1 MDKELLHT
9 YFRGEATPE
18 EEKQIMD
25 WAESSPENYQ
35 EYLKERKIWNAILM
49 YSVNPTIK
57 ATATHKRL
65 FLSLYKYAAIAVI
78 AFGVGFY
85 TLHNRNVPG
94 DFLSHLSPM
103 DISEPVLLQNNQKY
117 IALGAESFS
126 LNEQKGIVKNNHT
139 DRLLSYHQEDASRGF
154 SFGKKRADNRLLVPQ
169 GQTYKL
175 ALADGTNVMLNAES
189 ELTFPSEF
197 DTDRREVFL
206 KGEAFFQVTH
216 NEKAPFIVHTDQ
228 LDVQVL
234 GTTFNVSG
242 YNNENMLKVTLV
254 EGSIRIHQQGD
265 SVKIRPNEQ
274 YNYNKNTRE
283 KRVQTVD
290 TELFTSW
297 VNDEYIF
304 KDTTLD
310 EIFNR
315 INHWYMF
322 DVTYESPSL
331 KEKRFF
337 LTIGR
342 DASLDQI
349 IQIINST
356 EEVCIEKKIIIL
368 LLKTFQTNELIIA
381 HKTRNR
387 IRLQIPHGSVNNQLL
402 KFNT

>member
-283 KRVQTVD
+283 KRVQTED

-356 EEVCIEKKIIIL
+356 EEVCIEKKDNHIVV
-368 LLKTFQTNELIIA
+368 KN
-381 HKTRNR
+381 
-387 IRLQIPHGSVNNQLL
+387 IPD
-402 KFNT
+402 K

>member
-126 LNEQKGIVKNNHT
+126 LNERKGIVKNNHT

-356 EEVCIEKKIIIL
+356 EEVCIEKKDNHIVV
-368 LLKTFQTNELIIA
+368 KN
-381 HKTRNR
+381 
-387 IRLQIPHGSVNNQLL
+387 IPD
-402 KFNT
+402 K

>member
-117 IALGAESFS
+117 IALGAESFY

-356 EEVCIEKKIIIL
+356 EEVCIEKKDNHIVV
-368 LLKTFQTNELIIA
+368 KN
-381 HKTRNR
+381 
-387 IRLQIPHGSVNNQLL
+387 IPD
-402 KFNT
+402 K

>member
-175 ALADGTNVMLNAES
+175 TLADGTNVMLNAES

-356 EEVCIEKKIIIL
+356 EEVCIEKKDNHIVV
-368 LLKTFQTNELIIA
+368 KN
-381 HKTRNR
+381 
-387 IRLQIPHGSVNNQLL
+387 IPD
-402 KFNT
+402 K

>member
-49 YSVNPTIK
+49 YSVDPTIK

-126 LNEQKGIVKNNHT
+126 LNEQTGIVKNNHT
-139 DRLLSYHQEDASRGF
+139 DKLLSYHQEDASRGF

-342 DASLDQI
+342 DAALDQI

-356 EEVCIEKKIIIL
+356 EEVCIEKKDNHIVV
-368 LLKTFQTNELIIA
+368 KN
-381 HKTRNR
+381 
-387 IRLQIPHGSVNNQLL
+387 IPD
-402 KFNT
+402 K

>member
-139 DRLLSYHQEDASRGF
+139 NKLLSYHQEDASRGF

-356 EEVCIEKKIIIL
+356 EEVCIEKKDNHIVV
-368 LLKTFQTNELIIA
+368 KN
-381 HKTRNR
+381 
-387 IRLQIPHGSVNNQLL
+387 IPD
-402 KFNT
+402 K

>member
-139 DRLLSYHQEDASRGF
+139 DKLLSYHQEDASRGF

-175 ALADGTNVMLNAES
+175 ALADGTNVMLNAKS

-356 EEVCIEKKIIIL
+356 EEVCIEKKDNHIVV
-368 LLKTFQTNELIIA
+368 KN
-381 HKTRNR
+381 
-387 IRLQIPHGSVNNQLL
+387 IPD
-402 KFNT
+402 K

>member
-139 DRLLSYHQEDASRGF
+139 DKLLSYHQEDASRGF

-206 KGEAFFQVTH
+206 KGEAFCQVTH

-254 EGSIRIHQQGD
+254 EGSIRIHQRGD

-356 EEVCIEKKIIIL
+356 EEVCIEKKDNHIVV
-368 LLKTFQTNELIIA
+368 KN
-381 HKTRNR
+381 
-387 IRLQIPHGSVNNQLL
+387 IPD
-402 KFNT
+402 K

>member
-154 SFGKKRADNRLLVPQ
+154 SFGKKRAGNRLRVPQ

-356 EEVCIEKKIIIL
+356 EEVCIEKKDNHIVV
-368 LLKTFQTNELIIA
+368 KN
-381 HKTRNR
+381 
-387 IRLQIPHGSVNNQLL
+387 IPD
-402 KFNT
+402 K

>member
-117 IALGAESFS
+117 IALGAELFS

-139 DRLLSYHQEDASRGF
+139 DKLLSYHQEDASRGF

-175 ALADGTNVMLNAES
+175 ALADRTNVMLNAES

-356 EEVCIEKKIIIL
+356 EEVCIEKKDNHIVV
-368 LLKTFQTNELIIA
+368 KN
-381 HKTRNR
+381 
-387 IRLQIPHGSVNNQLL
+387 IPD
-402 KFNT
+402 K

>member
-49 YSVNPTIK
+49 YSVDPTIK

-126 LNEQKGIVKNNHT
+126 LNEQTGIVKNNHT
-139 DRLLSYHQEDASRGF
+139 DKLLSYHQEDASRGF

-283 KRVQTVD
+283 KRGQTVD

-310 EIFNR
+310 EIFTR

-342 DASLDQI
+342 DAALDQI

-356 EEVCIEKKIIIL
+356 EEVCIEKKDNHIVV
-368 LLKTFQTNELIIA
+368 KN
-381 HKTRNR
+381 
-387 IRLQIPHGSVNNQLL
+387 IPD
-402 KFNT
+402 K

>member
-206 KGEAFFQVTH
+206 K
-216 NEKAPFIVHTDQ
+216 
-228 LDVQVL
+228 
-234 GTTFNVSG
+234 
-242 YNNENMLKVTLV
+242 
-254 EGSIRIHQQGD
+254 
-265 SVKIRPNEQ
+265 
-274 YNYNKNTRE
+274 
-283 KRVQTVD
+283 
-290 TELFTSW
+290 
-297 VNDEYIF
+297 
-304 KDTTLD
+304 
-310 EIFNR
+310 
-315 INHWYMF
+315 
-322 DVTYESPSL
+322 
-331 KEKRFF
+331 EKRFS
-337 LTIGR
+337 R
-342 DASLDQI
+342 
-349 IQIINST
+349 
-356 EEVCIEKKIIIL
+356 
-368 LLKTFQTNELIIA
+368 
-381 HKTRNR
+381 
-387 IRLQIPHGSVNNQLL
+387 
-402 KFNT
+402 

>member
-315 INHWYMF
+315 NNHWYMF

-356 EEVCIEKKIIIL
+356 EEVCIEKKDNHIVV
-368 LLKTFQTNELIIA
+368 KN
-381 HKTRNR
+381 
-387 IRLQIPHGSVNNQLL
+387 IPD
-402 KFNT
+402 K

>member
-25 WAESSPENYQ
+25 WVESSPENYQ

-139 DRLLSYHQEDASRGF
+139 DKLLSYHQEDASRGF

-356 EEVCIEKKIIIL
+356 EEVCIEKKDNHIVV
-368 LLKTFQTNELIIA
+368 KN
-381 HKTRNR
+381 
-387 IRLQIPHGSVNNQLL
+387 IPD
-402 KFNT
+402 K

>member
-274 YNYNKNTRE
+274 YNYNKNPRE

-356 EEVCIEKKIIIL
+356 EEVCIEKKDNHIVV
-368 LLKTFQTNELIIA
+368 KN
-381 HKTRNR
+381 
-387 IRLQIPHGSVNNQLL
+387 IPD
-402 KFNT
+402 K

>member
-103 DISEPVLLQNNQKY
+103 DLSEPVLLQNNQKY

-126 LNEQKGIVKNNHT
+126 LNEQKGIVKNTHT
-139 DRLLSYHQEDASRGF
+139 DRVRSYHQEDASRGF
-154 SFGKKRADNRLLVPQ
+154 SFGKTRADNRLLVPQ

-356 EEVCIEKKIIIL
+356 EEVCIEKKDNHIVV
-368 LLKTFQTNELIIA
+368 KN
-381 HKTRNR
+381 
-387 IRLQIPHGSVNNQLL
+387 IPD
-402 KFNT
+402 K

>member
-139 DRLLSYHQEDASRGF
+139 DKLLSYHQEDASRGF

-169 GQTYKL
+169 GQTYNL

-356 EEVCIEKKIIIL
+356 EEVCIEKKDNHIVV
-368 LLKTFQTNELIIA
+368 KN
-381 HKTRNR
+381 
-387 IRLQIPHGSVNNQLL
+387 IPD
-402 KFNT
+402 K

>member
-49 YSVNPTIK
+49 YSVNPTTK

-126 LNEQKGIVKNNHT
+126 SKEQKGIVKNNHT
-139 DRLLSYHQEDASRGF
+139 DKLLSYHQEDASRGF

-356 EEVCIEKKIIIL
+356 EEVCIEKKDNHIVV
-368 LLKTFQTNELIIA
+368 KN
-381 HKTRNR
+381 
-387 IRLQIPHGSVNNQLL
+387 IPD
-402 KFNT
+402 K

>member
-1 MDKELLHT
+1 MNKELLHT

-35 EYLKERKIWNAILM
+35 EYMKERRIWNAILM
-49 YSVNPTIK
+49 YSVNPSIK
-57 ATATHKRL
+57 ATATRKRL
-65 FLSLYKYAAIAVI
+65 FFTLYKYAAIAII

-85 TLHNRNVPG
+85 TLYNRSTSG

-139 DRLLSYHQEDASRGF
+139 DKLLSYHQKDASRGF
-154 SFGKKRADNRLLVPQ
+154 SFGKKRTDNRLLVPQ

-175 ALADGTNVMLNAES
+175 ALADGTSVMLNSAS

-265 SVKIRPNEQ
+265 SVEIRPNEQ
-274 YNYNKNTRE
+274 YNYDKNTRE

-315 INHWYMF
+315 INHWYIF
-322 DVTYESPSL
+322 DVTYDSPSL

-356 EEVCIEKKIIIL
+356 EEVCIEKKDNHIVV
-368 LLKTFQTNELIIA
+368 KN
-381 HKTRNR
+381 
-387 IRLQIPHGSVNNQLL
+387 IPD
-402 KFNT
+402 K

>member
-139 DRLLSYHQEDASRGF
+139 DKLLSYHQEDASRGF

-290 TELFTSW
+290 TDLFTSW

-356 EEVCIEKKIIIL
+356 EEICIEKKDNHIVV
-368 LLKTFQTNELIIA
+368 KN
-381 HKTRNR
+381 
-387 IRLQIPHGSVNNQLL
+387 IPD
-402 KFNT
+402 K

>member
-139 DRLLSYHQEDASRGF
+139 DKLLSYHQEDASRGF

-356 EEVCIEKKIIIL
+356 EEVCIEKKDNHIVVKNIL
-368 LLKTFQTNELIIA
+368 DK
-381 HKTRNR
+381 
-387 IRLQIPHGSVNNQLL
+387 
-402 KFNT
+402 

>member
-139 DRLLSYHQEDASRGF
+139 DKLLSYHQEDASRGF

-356 EEVCIEKKIIIL
+356 EEVCIEKKDNHIVV
-368 LLKTFQTNELIIA
+368 KN
-381 HKTRNR
+381 
-387 IRLQIPHGSVNNQLL
+387 IPD
-402 KFNT
+402 K

>member
-154 SFGKKRADNRLLVPQ
+154 SFGKKRAENRLLVPQ

-356 EEVCIEKKIIIL
+356 EEVCIEKKDNHIVV
-368 LLKTFQTNELIIA
+368 KN
-381 HKTRNR
+381 
-387 IRLQIPHGSVNNQLL
+387 IPD
-402 KFNT
+402 K

>member
-1 MDKELLHT
+1 MKPYLSSLLLSAGFSLLLVSCDSGTARKISSFDELPDPTADTLSDWSGVPRGLHASFVSTDAVFKRSVAPDVVPSASARLEGWRGERVSAQLLLWTASGADGVEVEVGT

-139 DRLLSYHQEDASRGF
+139 DKLLSYHQEDASRGF

-254 EGSIRIHQQGD
+254 EGSIQ
-265 SVKIRPNEQ
+265 
-274 YNYNKNTRE
+274 
-283 KRVQTVD
+283 
-290 TELFTSW
+290 
-297 VNDEYIF
+297 
-304 KDTTLD
+304 
-310 EIFNR
+310 
-315 INHWYMF
+315 
-322 DVTYESPSL
+322 
-331 KEKRFF
+331 
-337 LTIGR
+337 IGR
-342 DASLDQI
+342 
-349 IQIINST
+349 
-356 EEVCIEKKIIIL
+356 
-368 LLKTFQTNELIIA
+368 A
-381 HKTRNR
+381 H
-387 IRLQIPHGSVNNQLL
+387 V
-402 KFNT
+402 

>member
-356 EEVCIEKKIIIL
+356 EEVCIEKKDNHIVV
-368 LLKTFQTNELIIA
+368 KTFQTNELIIA

>member
-175 ALADGTNVMLNAES
+175 ALADGTNVLLNAES

-197 DTDRREVFL
+197 DSDRREVFL

-356 EEVCIEKKIIIL
+356 EEVCIEKKDNHIVV
-368 LLKTFQTNELIIA
+368 KN
-381 HKTRNR
+381 
-387 IRLQIPHGSVNNQLL
+387 IPD
-402 KFNT
+402 K

>member
-356 EEVCIEKKIIIL
+356 EEVCIEKNNHIVVK
-368 LLKTFQTNELIIA
+368 N
-381 HKTRNR
+381 
-387 IRLQIPHGSVNNQLL
+387 IPD
-402 KFNT
+402 K

>member
-126 LNEQKGIVKNNHT
+126 LNEQTGIVKNNHT
-139 DRLLSYHQEDASRGF
+139 DKLLSYHQEDASRGF

-356 EEVCIEKKIIIL
+356 EEVCIEKKDNHIVV
-368 LLKTFQTNELIIA
+368 KN
-381 HKTRNR
+381 
-387 IRLQIPHGSVNNQLL
+387 IPD
-402 KFNT
+402 K

>member
-9 YFRGEATPE
+9 YFRGEDTPE

-49 YSVNPTIK
+49 YSVDPTIK

-126 LNEQKGIVKNNHT
+126 LNEQTGIVKNNHT
-139 DRLLSYHQEDASRGF
+139 DKLLSYHQEDASRGF

-342 DASLDQI
+342 DAALDQI

-356 EEVCIEKKIIIL
+356 EEVCIEKKDNHIVV
-368 LLKTFQTNELIIA
+368 KN
-381 HKTRNR
+381 
-387 IRLQIPHGSVNNQLL
+387 IPD
-402 KFNT
+402 K

>member
-356 EEVCIEKKIIIL
+356 EEVCIEKDNHIVVK
-368 LLKTFQTNELIIA
+368 N
-381 HKTRNR
+381 
-387 IRLQIPHGSVNNQLL
+387 IPD
-402 KFNT
+402 K

>member
-139 DRLLSYHQEDASRGF
+139 DKLLSYHQEDASRGF

-349 IQIINST
+349 IQIINSV
-356 EEVCIEKKIIIL
+356 EEVCIEKKDNHIVV
-368 LLKTFQTNELIIA
+368 KN
-381 HKTRNR
+381 
-387 IRLQIPHGSVNNQLL
+387 IPD
-402 KFNT
+402 K

>member
-94 DFLSHLSPM
+94 DFLSHLSPL

-356 EEVCIEKKIIIL
+356 EEVCIEKKDNHIVV
-368 LLKTFQTNELIIA
+368 KN
-381 HKTRNR
+381 
-387 IRLQIPHGSVNNQLL
+387 IPD
-402 KFNT
+402 K

>member
-49 YSVNPTIK
+49 YSVNPTYK
-57 ATATHKRL
+57 SAATHKRL

-139 DRLLSYHQEDASRGF
+139 DKLLSYHQEDASRGF

-356 EEVCIEKKIIIL
+356 EEVCIEKKDNHIVV
-368 LLKTFQTNELIIA
+368 K
-381 HKTRNR
+381 
-387 IRLQIPHGSVNNQLL
+387 
-402 KFNT
+402 NTPDK

>member
-1 MDKELLHT
+1 MDKEILHT
-9 YFRGEATPE
+9 YYRGEATPE

-139 DRLLSYHQEDASRGF
+139 DKLLSYHQEDASRGF

-356 EEVCIEKKIIIL
+356 EEVCIEKKDNHIVV
-368 LLKTFQTNELIIA
+368 KN
-381 HKTRNR
+381 
-387 IRLQIPHGSVNNQLL
+387 IPD
-402 KFNT
+402 K

>member
-94 DFLSHLSPM
+94 DFLSHLSPK

-139 DRLLSYHQEDASRGF
+139 DKLLSYHQEDASRGF

-356 EEVCIEKKIIIL
+356 EEVCIEKKDNHIVV
-368 LLKTFQTNELIIA
+368 KN
-381 HKTRNR
+381 
-387 IRLQIPHGSVNNQLL
+387 IPD
-402 KFNT
+402 K